1 MGFRALLRGEGVA
14 TGASVQRRRALYIKP
29 APRKGRIMESV
40 KIELDRVRAE
50 ILIDILER
58 RLEEI
63 QKIETIDGTVVSNEI
78 EREKGAIIPILV
90 ALEAAL
96 KTPPHQ

>member
-1 MGFRALLRGEGVA
+1 
-14 TGASVQRRRALYIKP
+14 
-29 APRKGRIMESV
+29 MESV
-40 KIELDRVRAE
+40 KIEVERVRAE

-63 QKIETIDGTVVSNEI
+63 QKIEAVDGTVVSNEI

-90 ALEAAL
+90 ALECAL